1 MRTERDRIRVGS
13 APRGLAD
20 AAGEGWTDSLWNGD
34 VGRPRAG
41 GAARRH
47 QADAGLY
54 GDARLSQDLMIFEA
68 LVEFATAVARGS
80 RPRGRRRRHAPGAG
94 GG

>member
-1 MRTERDRIRVGS
+1 MRTERDRIRVGA

-20 AAGEGWTDSLWNGD
+20 AAGGGWTVSLWTGD

-41 GAARRH
+41 GAAQRH
-47 QADAGLY
+47 RADAGLY
-54 GDARLSQDLMIFEA
+54 SGARLGQDLMIFEA

-80 RPRGRRRRHAPGAG
+80 RLRDQRRGHAPGAG